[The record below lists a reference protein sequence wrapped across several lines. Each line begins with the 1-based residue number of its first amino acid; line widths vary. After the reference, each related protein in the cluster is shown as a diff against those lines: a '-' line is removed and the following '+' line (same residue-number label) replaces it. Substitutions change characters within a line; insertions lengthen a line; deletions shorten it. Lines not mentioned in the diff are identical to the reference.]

1 MKAQEMVTLEAL
13 QRKKHLLMYELLNAK
28 AAQNILS
35 TEVKKKLSENL
46 RFPTH
51 SSIFFQRS
59 LDSHI
64 PLELSCYKLKKKNSK
79 IDNFCKKNSQKN
91 LQSVKLVMPA
101 SVAIG
106 TIVSMLSRQ
115 SLQHKTK
122 ACHTRRRNNQ
132 RTFWMTFNPSRKEG
146 SWEVVKILTDSH
158 DKFNNNGGN
167 NQHSIRTRA
176 KPPRPPNIR
185 GMGYPEGLALFLW
198 CMLHNASSRTVN
210 FLRP

>member
-1 MKAQEMVTLEAL
+1 MLGCKGLTG
-13 QRKKHLLMYELLNAK
+13 HNAPH
-28 AAQNILS
+28 
-35 TEVKKKLSENL
+35 VKKKLSENL

-106 TIVSMLSRQ
+106 TLVSMLSRQ

-146 SWEVVKILTDSH
+146 SWEVVKILTNSH
-158 DKFNNNGGN
+158 DKFNDNSGN
-167 NQHSIRTRA
+167 TQHSIQTRA
-176 KPPRPPNIR
+176 KSPRPPRIR
-185 GMGYPEGLALFLW
+185 VIL
-198 CMLHNASSRTVN
+198 ND
-210 FLRP
+210 